1 MKRSLI
7 STFRMCD
14 KFSES
19 VTRIL
24 SVIEERSNSR
34 TLRRLQDSE
43 SPMPVTAPRPFT
55 VLVEGNI
62 GSGKSTYLK
71 HFYSHR
77 ADVDIITE
85 PVNKWTDLNAT
96 GHNLL
101 QMMYEDPKR
110 QVKFSHASI
119 LSRIF
124 FSFNT

>member
-24 SVIEERSNSR
+24 SVIEERSNR

-110 QVKFSHASI
+110 QVKSSHAYI

-124 FSFNT
+124 FLLNI